1 MKKIIVAVAALAL
14 MAGSA
19 YAAEW
24 NFYGSARVS
33 TFWTNTDT
41 DNETGHQNDDTQ
53 FAEGLQSNARIGAK
67 VKVSDELTGR
77 FEYGTSDDAANIRLL
92 YGEWNFGAGKLLVGQ
107 DYVPMNLGGSNQ
119 VYGGDG
125 DLQGWGGE
133 MFGDRLAQIK
143 LTFGD
148 FQIAF
153 IENDNSYSDGTAN
166 KVKEDEDN
174 INVVIPMI
182 QVQYA
187 LSGHNWK
194 VTMAGG
200 YQTFDVDDG
209 TVDDDITSWGLGVD
223 ATATFGAFYVSGQVN
238 GGTNVGNLWLIDV
251 TGFDTDE
258 NALGAGYAV
267 VTTGGDVIDN
277 DAIGGR
283 ICVGYTFNE
292 MFAVEVG
299 YGYQRTE
306 YDEDIA
312 ALGTDELESQSYYIN
327 FPITLAPGVVVT
339 PEVGVVDFTV
349 DDSSLEQDEIT
360 YFGAKWQIDF

>member
-33 TFWTNTDT
+33 TFWTNSDT
-41 DNETGHQNDDTQ
+41 DNDTGTNDDTQ
-53 FAEGLQSNARIGAK
+53 FEEGLQSNARIGAK

-77 FEYGTSDDAANIRLL
+77 FEYGTSEDKANIRLL
-92 YGEWNFGAGKLLVGQ
+92 YGEWNFGAGKLLVGK

-119 VYGGDG
+119 VYGADG

-133 MFGDRLAQIK
+133 MFGSRHAQIK

-153 IENDNSYSDGTAN
+153 IENDKNYYAGGVAVD
-166 KVKEDEDN
+166 DDDD

-182 QVQYA
+182 QLQYA
-187 LSGHNWK
+187 LSGDNWK

-209 TVDDDITSWGLGVD
+209 TVDDDITSWGLGID

-251 TGFDTDE
+251 TGYDTEDTGTP
-258 NALGAGYAV
+258 NAAIGAGYAAV
-267 VTTGGDVIDN
+267 IGGDVIDN

-292 MFAVEVG
+292 MFAVEIG
-299 YGYQRTE
+299 YGYQQTE
-306 YDEDIA
+306 YDENVA
-312 ALGTDELESQSYYIN
+312 GTDEYESQSYYIN

-339 PEVGVVDFTV
+339 PEVGVVDYTV

>member
-33 TFWTNTDT
+33 TFWTDADT
-41 DNETGHQNDDTQ
+41 DGAADDDTQ
-53 FAEGLQSNARIGAK
+53 FDEGLQTNSRIGAK

-77 FEYGTSDDAANIRLL
+77 FEYGASDDTANIRLL
-92 YGEWNFGAGKLLVGQ
+92 YGEWNFGAGKLLVGK

-119 VYGGDG
+119 VYGDDS
-125 DLQGWGGE
+125 DLEGFGGE
-133 MFGDRLAQIK
+133 MFGSRHAQIK

-153 IENDNSYSDGTAN
+153 IENDKNYYAGAGETDAD
-166 KVKEDEDN
+166 VDV
-174 INVVIPMI
+174 IIPMI
-182 QVQYA
+182 QLQYA
-187 LSGHNWK
+187 LSGDNWK
-194 VTMAGG
+194 VTMVGG
-200 YQTFDVDDG
+200 YQTFDVDNG

-251 TGFDTDE
+251 TGLDTDT
-258 NALGAGYAV
+258 NAIGAGYAMV
-267 VTTGGDVIDN
+267 NGNDIIDN

-283 ICVGYTFNE
+283 ICLGYTFNE
-292 MFAVEVG
+292 MFAVEIG
-299 YGYQRTE
+299 YGYQQTE
-306 YDEDIA
+306 YDEDVS
-312 ALGTDELESQSYYIN
+312 GTDEYESQSYYIN

-339 PEVGVVDFTV
+339 PEIGVVDYTV
-349 DDSSLEQDEIT
+349 DDSSQIQDDIT

>member
-33 TFWTNTDT
+33 TFWTDADT
-41 DNETGHQNDDTQ
+41 DNGSDDDTQ
-53 FAEGLQSNARIGAK
+53 FDEGLQGNARIGAK
-67 VKVSDELTGR
+67 VKVSDELAGR
-77 FEYGTSDDAANIRLL
+77 FEYGASDDDGDANIRLL
-92 YGEWNFGAGKLLVGQ
+92 YGEWNFGAGKLLVGK

-119 VYGGDG
+119 VFMDDA
-125 DLQGWGGE
+125 DLEGFGGE
-133 MFGDRLAQIK
+133 MFGSRHAQIK

-153 IENDNSYSDGTAN
+153 IENDKNYYNGTSDKADDD
-166 KVKEDEDN
+166 VD
-174 INVVIPMI
+174 VVIPMI

-200 YQTFDVDDG
+200 YQTFDVDSAA
-209 TVDDDITSWGLGVD
+209 VDDDITSWGLGVD

-238 GGTNVGNLWLIDV
+238 GGTNVGNLWLINV
-251 TGFDTDE
+251 TGLNLDD
-258 NALGAGYAV
+258 NPDAIGSGYAAV
-267 VTTGGDVIDN
+267 IGGDIIDN

-292 MFAVEVG
+292 MFAVEIG
-299 YGYQRTE
+299 YGYQQTE
-306 YDEDIA
+306 YDEDMA
-312 ALGTDELESQSYYIN
+312 AIGTDELESQSYYIN

-339 PEVGVVDFTV
+339 PEVGVVDYTV
-349 DDSSLEQDEIT
+349 DDTSLTQDEIT

>member
-33 TFWTNTDT
+33 TFWTDTDT
-41 DNETGHQNDDTQ
+41 DNGADDDTQ
-53 FAEGLQSNARIGAK
+53 FDEGLQSNSRIGAK

-77 FEYGTSDDAANIRLL
+77 FEYGASGGDANIRLL

-119 VYGGDG
+119 VFGDDA
-125 DLQGWGGE
+125 DLEGFGGE
-133 MFGDRLAQIK
+133 MFGSRHAQIK

-153 IENDNSYSDGTAN
+153 IENDKTYAAWDAGDSLYQDS
-166 KVKEDEDN
+166 EDDVD
-174 INVVIPMI
+174 VVIPMI
-182 QVQYA
+182 QLQYA
-187 LSGHNWK
+187 LSGDNWK
-194 VTMAGG
+194 VIMVGG
-200 YQTFDVDDG
+200 YQTFDVDNG
-209 TVDDDITSWGLGVD
+209 AVDDDVTSWGLGVD
-223 ATATFGAFYVSGQVN
+223 ATATFGAFYVTGQVN

-251 TGFDTDE
+251 TGLNTGDTP
-258 NALGAGYAV
+258 NAIGSGYAALV
-267 VTTGGDVIDN
+267 GNDIVDN

-283 ICVGYTFNE
+283 ICLGYTINE
-292 MFAVEVG
+292 MFAVEIG
-299 YGYQRTE
+299 YGYQQTE
-306 YDEDIA
+306 YDEDVA
-312 ALGTDELESQSYYIN
+312 GTDEYESQSYYIN

-339 PEVGVVDFTV
+339 PEIGVVDYTV
-349 DDSSLEQDEIT
+349 DDSSLVQDEIT